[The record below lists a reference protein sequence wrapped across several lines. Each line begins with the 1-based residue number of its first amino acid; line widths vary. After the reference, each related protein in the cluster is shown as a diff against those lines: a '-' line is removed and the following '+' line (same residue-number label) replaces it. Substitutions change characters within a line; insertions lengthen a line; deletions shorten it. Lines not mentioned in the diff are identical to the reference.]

1 MASLRALSYFWPAPA
16 LLHLWSCEKMSISQ
30 VRTRSKHCEHCQ
42 NWCDQEGPNF
52 ASTSKPRMTICCTP
66 YIIAISY
73 HHISKSTGVQPQ
85 NSQTKEKE
93 KEKQTDRQRQRDR
106 GRETE
111 TETQRHTHTETDR
124 QRQTDRQTDRGRNSR
139 SESLALSCSHVQAVT
154 ILSIRITWN

>member
-1 MASLRALSYFWPAPA
+1 
-16 LLHLWSCEKMSISQ
+16 MSISQ

-52 ASTSKPRMTICCTP
+52 ASTSKPRVTICCTP

-85 NSQTKEKE
+85 NSQTKEKD
-93 KEKQTDRQRQRDR
+93 KETDRQRDRDR
-106 GRETE
+106 ETEGGRETE
-111 TETQRHTHTETDR
+111 TETQRHTHRETDR
-124 QRQTDRQTDRGRNSR
+124 QRQTDRQTDRDRDSR

-154 ILSIRITWN
+154 ILSISITWN

>member
-52 ASTSKPRMTICCTP
+52 ASTSKPRVTICCTP

-93 KEKQTDRQRQRDR
+93 KEKETDRKTERQRQR
-106 GRETE
+106 ETE
-111 TETQRHTHTETDR
+111 RQREGERQRQRHRDTHTE
-124 QRQTDRQTDRGRNSR
+124 RQTDRDRQTETEIAGV
-139 SESLALSCSHVQAVT
+139 SHLRYHVHTCRQ
-154 ILSIRITWN
+154 